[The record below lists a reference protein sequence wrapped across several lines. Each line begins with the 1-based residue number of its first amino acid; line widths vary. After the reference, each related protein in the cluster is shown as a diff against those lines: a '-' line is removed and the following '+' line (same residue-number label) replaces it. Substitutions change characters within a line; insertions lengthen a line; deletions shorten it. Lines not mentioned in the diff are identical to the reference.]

1 MSSSQLILGHG
12 FFAPEDVQL
21 ASLIPNIEDIELDSL
36 ESVLPLQEKDYTVK
50 KRDNLA
56 ATIQATDKTKFAAFL
71 SRIFNLSSYR
81 SSQTNL
87 DVIAQTGNTY
97 VLRKPTRWFNELC
110 EKEEVQK
117 WLQEQI
123 EYGNQV
129 YFVIGL
135 YTIFDAAVSDNLE
148 RKLNLNGDISASVG
162 DVAGLPVAPAVN
174 VGLSSSHEST
184 RGATHRCTLPGEQI
198 YAVRLKKVVYHTWQ
212 TKDAKN
218 ARLAKHSH
226 WRMASDNRSSAEENS
241 EIVEVFLEG
250 DSDEGE
256 DDEALDASALS
267 FSVLGE

>member
-1 MSSSQLILGHG
+1 MSSQLVLGHG
-12 FFAPEDVQL
+12 FFSQEDIQL
-21 ASLIPNIEDIELDSL
+21 ASLIPNIEDMDIDSL

-56 ATIQATDKTKFAAFL
+56 AGIQATDRTKFEAFL
-71 SRIFNLSSYR
+71 ARIFNLNSHR

-87 DVIAQTGNTY
+87 DVIARTGNTY
-97 VLRKPTRWFNELC
+97 VLRQPTRWFNELC
-110 EKEEVQK
+110 EKEEVQN

-148 RKLNLNGDISASVG
+148 QVSKLNGGVSASVS
-162 DVAGLPVAPAVN
+162 DIAGLPVSPAVN
-174 VGLSSSHEST
+174 VGLSASHERN
-184 RGATHRCTLPGEQI
+184 RGTTHRCTLPGEQI
-198 YAVRLKKVVYHTWQ
+198 YAVRLKKVVYRTWQ

-226 WRMASDNRSSAEENS
+226 WKMASDNRSSAEESS
-241 EIVEVFLEG
+241 EIVEVFLEE
-250 DSDEGE
+250 DSDEGD
-256 DDEALDASALS
+256 DDEALDASSVS
-267 FSVLGE
+267 FCVLGE